1 MGPLPGAV
9 ASEPGGGGARDADGD
24 AGGGQGVE
32 DLVGGLAS
40 QQFDVTCGQA
50 EVDVRLP
57 QQGFAEGDRLREPP
71 RDGAS
76 LRPLGDAVS
85 FQEAGDVRVGVQ
97 RRQELVLVT
106 CPPRGAGSA
115 AAHRDAEVV

>member
-1 MGPLPGAV
+1 M
-9 ASEPGGGGARDADGD
+9 ASEPGGGGAHDADGD
-24 AGGGQGVE
+24 AGGVQGVE

-57 QQGFAEGDRLREPP
+57 QQGFAEGDRLREPL

-76 LRPLGDAVS
+76 LRPWGMRCR
-85 FQEAGDVRVGVQ
+85 FRKP
-97 RRQELVLVT
+97 VT
-106 CPPRGAGSA
+106 SGSA
-115 AAHRDAEVV
+115 YSAAKSWY